1 MLHHLFLRVR
11 LLLINFHHVR
21 RNCNEK
27 SNTKTDDTM
36 STATTK
42 TRSRSPPSRPRYR
55 RRRKSRAFVVQILCL
70 LLLSLSLLRV
80 CDAKHNEWVAPDGDV
95 VVVTEE
101 EEEEEENA
109 SFKNAKEKS
118 RYDDPSTLSQL
129 FDWAIENS
137 DRDKLRAMAKAMK
150 TREEEEEEDETGDEG
165 NERRNWRSEELLE
178 KAKNVRAMLDQMAM
192 HPSEVEIL
200 KEITEKFTD
209 GSVDVRERVRALE
222 RLDEMVAQIDLA
234 FDFHTI
240 LGLKPLL
247 MVVENESEV
256 NEVRAQACQVFATLT
271 SNYEK
276 IQEIAADEF
285 NAVSVLLN
293 ATSLAFEKK
302 DETVAKKCLFALTSL
317 TRNVKRLR
325 SEYLFNGDD
334 VMRGKLSHAK
344 YLFKSSLMAPKSV
357 IGDAVWT
364 RTANF
369 LSDIVINAK
378 HRDYNNDEE
387 TQLMANLFKDDW
399 TAIEKAAIQVK
410 LRFNSPNASE
420 REASANLALA
430 MIDSKDDAF
439 RNAFKSIDFEI
450 DLISYDGK
458 YPNDSNEF
466 KHLVRDIQRAFKKN
480 THEEL

>member
-1 MLHHLFLRVR
+1 
-11 LLLINFHHVR
+11 
-21 RNCNEK
+21 
-27 SNTKTDDTM
+27 M
-36 STATTK
+36 STVTAK
-42 TRSRSPPSRPRYR
+42 KRLRSPPSRPPYLR
-55 RRRKSRAFVVQILCL
+55 RRRLFVFQILLL
-70 LLLSLSLLRV
+70 LLLSLFLLRL

-101 EEEEEENA
+101 EEEEENS
-109 SFKNAKEKS
+109 SFKNAGKKS
-118 RYDDPSTLSQL
+118 HYDDPSTLSQL

-150 TREEEEEEDETGDEG
+150 TREEEEEEEIGDEG
-165 NERRNWRSEELLE
+165 NKRTNWRSEELLE

-209 GSVDVRERVRALE
+209 GSIDVRERVRALE

-439 RNAFKSIDFEI
+439 RNAFKAIDFEI

-458 YPNDSNEF
+458 YSNDSNEF

>member
-1 MLHHLFLRVR
+1 MLHHLLLRVR
-11 LLLINFHHVR
+11 LLLINFHHMR
-21 RNCNEK
+21 LNCNEK

-36 STATTK
+36 STVTTK
-42 TRSRSPPSRPRYR
+42 KRSRSPPSRPPYR
-55 RRRKSRAFVVQILCL
+55 LQSRRVFVVQILLL
-70 LLLSLSLLRV
+70 LLLSLSLLRL

-101 EEEEEENA
+101 EEEEENS
-109 SFKNAKEKS
+109 SFKNTKEKS
-118 RYDDPSTLSQL
+118 AYDDPSTLSQL

-150 TREEEEEEDETGDEG
+150 TREEEEEEEVGDEG
-165 NERRNWRSEELLE
+165 NKRTNWRSEELLE

>member
-1 MLHHLFLRVR
+1 
-11 LLLINFHHVR
+11 
-21 RNCNEK
+21 
-27 SNTKTDDTM
+27 M
-36 STATTK
+36 STVTAK
-42 TRSRSPPSRPRYR
+42 KRLRSPPSRPPYLR
-55 RRRKSRAFVVQILCL
+55 RRRLFVFQILLL
-70 LLLSLSLLRV
+70 LLLSLFLLRL

-101 EEEEEENA
+101 EEEEENS
-109 SFKNAKEKS
+109 SFKNAGKKS
-118 RYDDPSTLSQL
+118 HRDDPSTLSQL

-150 TREEEEEEDETGDEG
+150 TREEEEEEKIGDEG
-165 NERRNWRSEELLE
+165 NKRTNWRSEELLE

-209 GSVDVRERVRALE
+209 GSADVRERVRALE

-334 VMRGKLSHAK
+334 LMRGKLSHAK

-387 TQLMANLFKDDW
+387 TQLMANLFEDDW
-399 TAIEKAAIQVK
+399 TAIEKAVMQVK

-458 YPNDSNEF
+458 YHNDSNEF

>member
-1 MLHHLFLRVR
+1 
-11 LLLINFHHVR
+11 
-21 RNCNEK
+21 
-27 SNTKTDDTM
+27 M
-36 STATTK
+36 STVTAK
-42 TRSRSPPSRPRYR
+42 KRLRSPPSRPPYLR
-55 RRRKSRAFVVQILCL
+55 RRRLFVFQILLL
-70 LLLSLSLLRV
+70 LLLSLFLLRL

-101 EEEEEENA
+101 EEEEENS
-109 SFKNAKEKS
+109 SFKNAGKKS
-118 RYDDPSTLSQL
+118 HRDDPSTLSQL

-150 TREEEEEEDETGDEG
+150 TREEEEEEEIGDEG
-165 NERRNWRSEELLE
+165 NKRTNWRSEELLE

-209 GSVDVRERVRALE
+209 GSADVRERVRALE

-302 DETVAKKCLFALTSL
+302 DEMVAKKCLFALTSL

-334 VMRGKLSHAK
+334 LMRGKLSHAK

-387 TQLMANLFKDDW
+387 TQLMANLFEDDW
-399 TAIEKAAIQVK
+399 TAIEKAVMQVK

-458 YPNDSNEF
+458 YHNDSNEF

>member
-1 MLHHLFLRVR
+1 
-11 LLLINFHHVR
+11 
-21 RNCNEK
+21 
-27 SNTKTDDTM
+27 M
-36 STATTK
+36 STVTAK
-42 TRSRSPPSRPRYR
+42 KRLRSPPSRPPYLR
-55 RRRKSRAFVVQILCL
+55 RRRLFVFQILLL
-70 LLLSLSLLRV
+70 LLLSLFLLRL

-101 EEEEEENA
+101 EEEEENS
-109 SFKNAKEKS
+109 SFKNAGKKS
-118 RYDDPSTLSQL
+118 HRDDPSTLSQL

-150 TREEEEEEDETGDEG
+150 TREEEEEEEIGDEG
-165 NERRNWRSEELLE
+165 NKRTNWRSEELLE

-209 GSVDVRERVRALE
+209 GSADVRERVRALE

-334 VMRGKLSHAK
+334 LMRGKLSHAK

-387 TQLMANLFKDDW
+387 TQLMANLFEDDW
-399 TAIEKAAIQVK
+399 TAIEKAVMQVK

-458 YPNDSNEF
+458 YHNDSNEF

>member
-1 MLHHLFLRVR
+1 MANNKRR
-11 LLLINFHHVR
+11 LLL
-21 RNCNEK
+21 
-27 SNTKTDDTM
+27 
-36 STATTK
+36 
-42 TRSRSPPSRPRYR
+42 
-55 RRRKSRAFVVQILCL
+55 LCL
-70 LLLSLSLLRV
+70 AVLFLSSSSLFFFS
-80 CDAKHNEWVAPDGDV
+80 EGFS
-95 VVVTEE
+95 EE
-101 EEEEEENA
+101 EDGTVFAPAMKSTTVEEESSDLDETFRENP
-109 SFKNAKEKS
+109 E
-118 RYDDPSTLSQL
+118 TLSQL
-129 FDWAIENS
+129 FDWAIQNS
-137 DRDKLRAMAKAMK
+137 DRETLRSMAEEMRK
-150 TREEEEEEDETGDEG
+150 RETLLGDGDDDDFDDTKEKK
-165 NERRNWRSEELLE
+165 NIVRKKKWTSEELLE
-178 KAKNVRAMLDQMAM
+178 KAKNVREMLDQMAM

-200 KEITEKFTD
+200 KEIVEIFTD
-209 GSVDVRERVRALE
+209 GSLDARDRVRALE
-222 RLDEMVAQIDLA
+222 RLDDMVAQIDLA

-247 MVVENESEV
+247 MVVENEGEV
-256 NEVRAQACQVFATLT
+256 TEVRAQACQVFATLT

-302 DETVAKKCLFALTSL
+302 DEVVTKKCLFALTSL

-325 SEYLFNGDD
+325 SDYLFNGED

-387 TQLMANLFKDDW
+387 TQLMANLFKGDW
-399 TAIEKAAIQVK
+399 IAIEKAAIQVQM
-410 LRFNSPNASE
+410 RFNSPNASE

-439 RNAFKSIDFEI
+439 RNAFKSIDFEV
-450 DLISYDGK
+450 DLKSHERNH
-458 YPNDSNEF
+458 PEDSDEF
-466 KHLVRDIQRAFKKN
+466 KHLVKDIQRAFEKG
-480 THEEL
+480 THGEL

>member
-1 MLHHLFLRVR
+1 
-11 LLLINFHHVR
+11 
-21 RNCNEK
+21 
-27 SNTKTDDTM
+27 M

-42 TRSRSPPSRPRYR
+42 TRSRSPPSRPPYR
-55 RRRKSRAFVVQILCL
+55 LQSRRVFVVQILLLLLL
-70 LLLSLSLLRV
+70 LLLSLSLLRL

-101 EEEEEENA
+101 EEEEENA

-118 RYDDPSTLSQL
+118 RHDDPSTLSQL

-150 TREEEEEEDETGDEG
+150 TRDEEEEVEVGDEG
-165 NERRNWRSEELLE
+165 NKRTNWRSEELLE

-344 YLFKSSLMAPKSV
+344 YLFKISLMAPKSV

>member
-1 MLHHLFLRVR
+1 MLHHLLLCLRV
-11 LLLINFHHVR
+11 LLINLHQMR
-21 RNCNEK
+21 RNCNDK
-27 SNTKTDDTM
+27 SNNKTDDTM
-36 STATTK
+36 STVTAK
-42 TRSRSPPSRPRYR
+42 KRLRSPPSRPPYLR
-55 RRRKSRAFVVQILCL
+55 RRRLFVFQILLL
-70 LLLSLSLLRV
+70 LLLSLFLLRL

-101 EEEEEENA
+101 EEEEENS
-109 SFKNAKEKS
+109 SFKNAGKKS
-118 RYDDPSTLSQL
+118 HRDDPSTLSQL

-150 TREEEEEEDETGDEG
+150 TREEEEEEEIGDEG
-165 NERRNWRSEELLE
+165 NKRTNWRSEELLE

-209 GSVDVRERVRALE
+209 GSADVRERVRALE

-334 VMRGKLSHAK
+334 LMRGKLSHAK

-387 TQLMANLFKDDW
+387 TQLMTNLFEDDW
-399 TAIEKAAIQVK
+399 TAIEKAVMQVK

-458 YPNDSNEF
+458 YQNDSNEF

>member
-1 MLHHLFLRVR
+1 
-11 LLLINFHHVR
+11 
-21 RNCNEK
+21 
-27 SNTKTDDTM
+27 M
-36 STATTK
+36 STVTTK
-42 TRSRSPPSRPRYR
+42 KRLRSPPSRPQYR
-55 RRRKSRAFVVQILCL
+55 RRRRRAFVVQILCL
-70 LLLSLSLLRV
+70 LLLSLSLLRL

-101 EEEEEENA
+101 EEEEENS
-109 SFKNAKEKS
+109 SFKNTKEKS
-118 RYDDPSTLSQL
+118 AYDDPSTLSQL

-150 TREEEEEEDETGDEG
+150 TREEEEEEEETGDEG
-165 NERRNWRSEELLE
+165 NKRTNWRSEELLE

-209 GSVDVRERVRALE
+209 GSLDVRERVRALE

-256 NEVRAQACQVFATLT
+256 KEVRAQACQVFATLT

-399 TAIEKAAIQVK
+399 MAIEKAAIQVK

>member
-1 MLHHLFLRVR
+1 
-11 LLLINFHHVR
+11 
-21 RNCNEK
+21 
-27 SNTKTDDTM
+27 M
-36 STATTK
+36 STVTTK
-42 TRSRSPPSRPRYR
+42 KRSRSPPSRPQYR
-55 RRRKSRAFVVQILCL
+55 RRRRRAFVVQILCL
-70 LLLSLSLLRV
+70 LLLSLSLLRL

-101 EEEEEENA
+101 EEEEENS
-109 SFKNAKEKS
+109 SFKNTKEKS
-118 RYDDPSTLSQL
+118 HYDDPSTLSQL

-150 TREEEEEEDETGDEG
+150 TREEEDEEDDETGDEG
-165 NERRNWRSEELLE
+165 NERTNWRSEELLE

-256 NEVRAQACQVFATLT
+256 KEVRAQACQVFATLT

-302 DETVAKKCLFALTSL
+302 EETVAKKCLFALTSL

-399 TAIEKAAIQVK
+399 MAIEKAAIQVK

-480 THEEL
+480 TREEL

>member
-1 MLHHLFLRVR
+1 MANNKRR
-11 LLLINFHHVR
+11 LLL
-21 RNCNEK
+21 
-27 SNTKTDDTM
+27 
-36 STATTK
+36 
-42 TRSRSPPSRPRYR
+42 
-55 RRRKSRAFVVQILCL
+55 LCL
-70 LLLSLSLLRV
+70 AVLFLSSSSLFFLS
-80 CDAKHNEWVAPDGDV
+80 EGFS
-95 VVVTEE
+95 EE
-101 EEEEEENA
+101 EDGTVFAPAMKSTTVEEESSDLDETFRENP
-109 SFKNAKEKS
+109 E
-118 RYDDPSTLSQL
+118 TLSQL
-129 FDWAIENS
+129 FDWAIQNS
-137 DRDKLRAMAKAMK
+137 DRETLRSMAEEMRK
-150 TREEEEEEDETGDEG
+150 RETPLGDGDDDDFDTKEKK
-165 NERRNWRSEELLE
+165 NIVRKKKWTSEELLE
-178 KAKNVRAMLDQMAM
+178 KAKNVREMLDQMAM

-200 KEITEKFTD
+200 KEIVEIFTD
-209 GSVDVRERVRALE
+209 GSLDARDRVRALE
-222 RLDEMVAQIDLA
+222 RLDDMVAQIDLA

-247 MVVENESEV
+247 MVVENEGEV
-256 NEVRAQACQVFATLT
+256 TEVRAQACQVFATLT

-302 DETVAKKCLFALTSL
+302 DEVVAKKCLFALTSL

-325 SEYLFNGDD
+325 SDYLFNGED

-399 TAIEKAAIQVK
+399 IAIEKAAIQVQM
-410 LRFNSPNASE
+410 RFNSPNASE

-439 RNAFKSIDFEI
+439 RNAFKSIDFEV
-450 DLISYDGK
+450 DLKSHERNH
-458 YPNDSNEF
+458 PEDSDEF
-466 KHLVRDIQRAFKKN
+466 KHLVKDIRRAFEKG
-480 THEEL
+480 THGEL

>member
-1 MLHHLFLRVR
+1 
-11 LLLINFHHVR
+11 
-21 RNCNEK
+21 
-27 SNTKTDDTM
+27 
-36 STATTK
+36 
-42 TRSRSPPSRPRYR
+42 
-55 RRRKSRAFVVQILCL
+55 
-70 LLLSLSLLRV
+70 V

-101 EEEEEENA
+101 EEEEENA

-118 RYDDPSTLSQL
+118 HYDDPSTLSQL

-150 TREEEEEEDETGDEG
+150 TREEEEEEEEEEVGDEG

-256 NEVRAQACQVFATLT
+256 KKVRAQACQVFATLT

-302 DETVAKKCLFALTSL
+302 EETVAKKCLFALTSL

-439 RNAFKSIDFEI
+439 RNAFKSIYF
-450 DLISYDGK
+450 
-458 YPNDSNEF
+458 
-466 KHLVRDIQRAFKKN
+466 
-480 THEEL
+480 

>member
-1 MLHHLFLRVR
+1 M
-11 LLLINFHHVR
+11 
-21 RNCNEK
+21 
-27 SNTKTDDTM
+27 
-36 STATTK
+36 TTFF
-42 TRSRSPPSRPRYR
+42 
-55 RRRKSRAFVVQILCL
+55 SRAFYNNKREGREREMHRRRATLPFVLAFFCL
-70 LLLSLSLLRV
+70 VFFVLFFSTSTEGLAEEDFEEDDTPDV
-80 CDAKHNEWVAPDGDV
+80 KAFPGEKAPSPFV
-95 VVVTEE
+95 SEE
-101 EEEEEENA
+101 AESNLDRTFREN
-109 SFKNAKEKS
+109 
-118 RYDDPSTLSQL
+118 PGTLSQL
-129 FDWAIENS
+129 FDWAIQNS
-137 DRDKLRAMAKAMK
+137 DRETLRSMAEEMNKRK
-150 TREEEEEEDETGDEG
+150 TTGDDGRNNEG
-165 NERRNWRSEELLE
+165 TTGGINSKWSSEALLE
-178 KAKNVRAMLDQMAM
+178 KAKNVREMLDQMAL
-192 HPSEVEIL
+192 HPSEVETL
-200 KEITEKFTD
+200 KEITGIFTD
-209 GSVDVRERVRALE
+209 GSLDVSERVMALE
-222 RLDEMVAQIDLA
+222 RLDDMVAQIDLA

-256 NEVRAQACQVFATLT
+256 TEVRAQACQVFATLT

>member
-1 MLHHLFLRVR
+1 MLHHLLLRVR

-36 STATTK
+36 STVTTK
-42 TRSRSPPSRPRYR
+42 KRSRSPPSRPPYR
-55 RRRKSRAFVVQILCL
+55 LQSRRVFVVQILLLL
-70 LLLSLSLLRV
+70 LLLSLSLLRL

-101 EEEEEENA
+101 EEENS
-109 SFKNAKEKS
+109 SFKNTGKKS
-118 RYDDPSTLSQL
+118 HYDDPSTLSQL

-150 TREEEEEEDETGDEG
+150 TREEEEEEEVGDEG
-165 NERRNWRSEELLE
+165 NKRTNWRSEELLE

-200 KEITEKFTD
+200 KEITEKITD
-209 GSVDVRERVRALE
+209 GSIDVRERVRALE

>member
-1 MLHHLFLRVR
+1 MLHHLLLRVR
-11 LLLINFHHVR
+11 LLLINFHHMR

-36 STATTK
+36 STVTTK
-42 TRSRSPPSRPRYR
+42 KRSRSPPSRPPYR
-55 RRRKSRAFVVQILCL
+55 LQSRRVFVVQILLLL
-70 LLLSLSLLRV
+70 LLLSLSLLRL

-101 EEEEEENA
+101 EEENS
-109 SFKNAKEKS
+109 SFKNTGKKS
-118 RYDDPSTLSQL
+118 HYDDPSTLSQL

-150 TREEEEEEDETGDEG
+150 TREEEEEEEVGDEG
-165 NERRNWRSEELLE
+165 NKRTNWRSEELLE

-209 GSVDVRERVRALE
+209 GSIDVRERVRALE

-399 TAIEKAAIQVK
+399 VAIEKAAIQVK

>member
-1 MLHHLFLRVR
+1 M
-11 LLLINFHHVR
+11 
-21 RNCNEK
+21 
-27 SNTKTDDTM
+27 
-36 STATTK
+36 TTFF
-42 TRSRSPPSRPRYR
+42 
-55 RRRKSRAFVVQILCL
+55 SRAFYNNKREGREREMHRRRATLPFVLAFFCL
-70 LLLSLSLLRV
+70 VFFVFFFSTSTEGLAEEDFEEDDTPDV
-80 CDAKHNEWVAPDGDV
+80 KAFPGEKAPPPFV
-95 VVVTEE
+95 SEE
-101 EEEEEENA
+101 AESNLDRTFREN
-109 SFKNAKEKS
+109 
-118 RYDDPSTLSQL
+118 PGTLSQL
-129 FDWAIENS
+129 FDWAIQNS
-137 DRDKLRAMAKAMK
+137 DRETLRSMAEEMNKRK
-150 TREEEEEEDETGDEG
+150 TTGDDGRNNEG
-165 NERRNWRSEELLE
+165 TTGGINSKWSSEALLE
-178 KAKNVRAMLDQMAM
+178 KAKNVREMLDQMAL
-192 HPSEVEIL
+192 HPSEVETL
-200 KEITEKFTD
+200 KEITGIFTD
-209 GSVDVRERVRALE
+209 GSLDVSERVMALE
-222 RLDEMVAQIDLA
+222 RLDDMVAQIDLA

-256 NEVRAQACQVFATLT
+256 TEVRAQACQVFATLT

>member
-1 MLHHLFLRVR
+1 MLHHLLLRVR
-11 LLLINFHHVR
+11 LLLINFHHMR

-36 STATTK
+36 STVTTK
-42 TRSRSPPSRPRYR
+42 KRSRSPPSRPPYR
-55 RRRKSRAFVVQILCL
+55 LQSRRVFVVQILLLL
-70 LLLSLSLLRV
+70 LLLSLSLLRL

-101 EEEEEENA
+101 EEENS
-109 SFKNAKEKS
+109 SFKNTGKKS
-118 RYDDPSTLSQL
+118 HYDDPSTLSQL

-150 TREEEEEEDETGDEG
+150 TREEEEEEEVGDEG
-165 NERRNWRSEELLE
+165 NKRTNWRSEELLE
-178 KAKNVRAMLDQMAM
+178 KAKDVRAMLDQMAM

-209 GSVDVRERVRALE
+209 GSIDVRERVRALE

-240 LGLKPLL
+240 FGLKPLL

>member
-1 MLHHLFLRVR
+1 MANKRR
-11 LLLINFHHVR
+11 LLL
-21 RNCNEK
+21 
-27 SNTKTDDTM
+27 
-36 STATTK
+36 
-42 TRSRSPPSRPRYR
+42 
-55 RRRKSRAFVVQILCL
+55 LCL
-70 LLLSLSLLRV
+70 AVLFLSSSSSLFFFSEGFSEEEKV
-80 CDAKHNEWVAPDGDV
+80 DGTVVAPAMKSTTV
-95 VVVTEE
+95 EE
-101 EEEEEENA
+101 ELSDLDETFRENP
-109 SFKNAKEKS
+109 E
-118 RYDDPSTLSQL
+118 TLSQL
-129 FDWAIENS
+129 FDWAIQNS
-137 DRDKLRAMAKAMK
+137 DRETLRSMAEEMRK
-150 TREEEEEEDETGDEG
+150 RETLLLGDDGDDINNDDDDFDDTKEKK
-165 NERRNWRSEELLE
+165 NIVRKKKWTSEELLE
-178 KAKNVRAMLDQMAM
+178 KAKNVREMLDQMAM

-200 KEITEKFTD
+200 KEIVEIFTD
-209 GSVDVRERVRALE
+209 GSLDARDRVRALE
-222 RLDEMVAQIDLA
+222 RLDDMVAQIDLA

-247 MVVENESEV
+247 MVVENEGEV
-256 NEVRAQACQVFATLT
+256 TEVRAQACQVFATLT

-302 DETVAKKCLFALTSL
+302 DEVVAKKCLFALTSL

-325 SEYLFNGDD
+325 SDYLFNGED

-399 TAIEKAAIQVK
+399 IAIEKAAIQVQM
-410 LRFNSPNASE
+410 RFNSPNASE

-439 RNAFKSIDFEI
+439 RNAFKSIDFEV
-450 DLISYDGK
+450 DLKSHERNH
-458 YPNDSNEF
+458 PEDSDEF
-466 KHLVRDIQRAFKKN
+466 KHLVKDIQRAFKKG

>member
-1 MLHHLFLRVR
+1 MLHHLLLCLRV
-11 LLLINFHHVR
+11 LLINLHQMR
-21 RNCNEK
+21 RNCNDK
-27 SNTKTDDTM
+27 SNNKTDDTM
-36 STATTK
+36 STVTAK
-42 TRSRSPPSRPRYR
+42 KRLRSPPSRPPYLR
-55 RRRKSRAFVVQILCL
+55 RRRLFVFQILLL
-70 LLLSLSLLRV
+70 LLLSLFLLRL

-101 EEEEEENA
+101 EEEEENS
-109 SFKNAKEKS
+109 SFKNAGKKS
-118 RYDDPSTLSQL
+118 HRDDPSTLSQL

-150 TREEEEEEDETGDEG
+150 TREEEEEEEIGDEG
-165 NERRNWRSEELLE
+165 NKRTNWRSEELLE

-209 GSVDVRERVRALE
+209 GSADVRERVRALE

-334 VMRGKLSHAK
+334 LMRGKLSHAK

-387 TQLMANLFKDDW
+387 TQLMANLFEDDW
-399 TAIEKAAIQVK
+399 TAIEKAVMQVK

-458 YPNDSNEF
+458 YHNDSNEF

>member
-1 MLHHLFLRVR
+1 MANNKRR
-11 LLLINFHHVR
+11 LLL
-21 RNCNEK
+21 
-27 SNTKTDDTM
+27 
-36 STATTK
+36 
-42 TRSRSPPSRPRYR
+42 
-55 RRRKSRAFVVQILCL
+55 LCL
-70 LLLSLSLLRV
+70 AVLFLSSSSLFFFS
-80 CDAKHNEWVAPDGDV
+80 EGFS
-95 VVVTEE
+95 EE
-101 EEEEEENA
+101 EDGTVFAPAMKSTTVEEESSDLDETFRENP
-109 SFKNAKEKS
+109 E
-118 RYDDPSTLSQL
+118 TLSQL
-129 FDWAIENS
+129 FDWAIQNS
-137 DRDKLRAMAKAMK
+137 DRETLRSMAEEMRK
-150 TREEEEEEDETGDEG
+150 RETPLGDGDDDDFDTKEKK
-165 NERRNWRSEELLE
+165 NIVRKKKWTSEELLE
-178 KAKNVRAMLDQMAM
+178 KAKNVREMLDQMAM

-200 KEITEKFTD
+200 KEIVEIFTD
-209 GSVDVRERVRALE
+209 GSLDARDRVRALE
-222 RLDEMVAQIDLA
+222 RLDDMVAQIDLA

-247 MVVENESEV
+247 MVVENEGEV
-256 NEVRAQACQVFATLT
+256 TEVRAQACQVFATLT

-302 DETVAKKCLFALTSL
+302 DEVVTKKCLFALTSL

-325 SEYLFNGDD
+325 SDYLFNGED

-387 TQLMANLFKDDW
+387 TQLMANLFKGDW
-399 TAIEKAAIQVK
+399 IAIEKAAIQVQM
-410 LRFNSPNASE
+410 RFNSPNASE

-439 RNAFKSIDFEI
+439 RNAFKSIDFEV
-450 DLISYDGK
+450 DLKSHERNH
-458 YPNDSNEF
+458 PEDSDEF
-466 KHLVRDIQRAFKKN
+466 KHLVKDIQRAFEKG
-480 THEEL
+480 THGEL

>member
-1 MLHHLFLRVR
+1 
-11 LLLINFHHVR
+11 
-21 RNCNEK
+21 
-27 SNTKTDDTM
+27 M
-36 STATTK
+36 STVTTK
-42 TRSRSPPSRPRYR
+42 KRSRSPPSRPPYR
-55 RRRKSRAFVVQILCL
+55 LQSRRVFVVQILLL
-70 LLLSLSLLRV
+70 LLLSLSLLRL

-101 EEEEEENA
+101 EEEEENS
-109 SFKNAKEKS
+109 SFKNTKEKS
-118 RYDDPSTLSQL
+118 AYDDPSTLSQL

-150 TREEEEEEDETGDEG
+150 TREEEEEEEVGDEG
-165 NERRNWRSEELLE
+165 NKRTNWRSEELLE

>member
-1 MLHHLFLRVR
+1 M
-11 LLLINFHHVR
+11 
-21 RNCNEK
+21 
-27 SNTKTDDTM
+27 
-36 STATTK
+36 
-42 TRSRSPPSRPRYR
+42 
-55 RRRKSRAFVVQILCL
+55 
-70 LLLSLSLLRV
+70 

-95 VVVTEE
+95 VVVTE

-150 TREEEEEEDETGDEG
+150 TREEEEEEEEEVGDEG

-344 YLFKSSLMAPKSV
+344 YLFKSSLMAPKISHRRRRV
-357 IGDAVWT
+357 DEDGEFFK
-364 RTANF
+364 R
-369 LSDIVINAK
+369 
-378 HRDYNNDEE
+378 HRD
-387 TQLMANLFKDDW
+387 
-399 TAIEKAAIQVK
+399 
-410 LRFNSPNASE
+410 
-420 REASANLALA
+420 
-430 MIDSKDDAF
+430 
-439 RNAFKSIDFEI
+439 
-450 DLISYDGK
+450 
-458 YPNDSNEF
+458 
-466 KHLVRDIQRAFKKN
+466 
-480 THEEL
+480 

>member
-1 MLHHLFLRVR
+1 
-11 LLLINFHHVR
+11 
-21 RNCNEK
+21 
-27 SNTKTDDTM
+27 M
-36 STATTK
+36 STVTTK
-42 TRSRSPPSRPRYR
+42 KRSRSPPSRPPYR
-55 RRRKSRAFVVQILCL
+55 LQSRRVFVVQILLLL
-70 LLLSLSLLRV
+70 LLLSLSLLRL

-101 EEEEEENA
+101 EEENS
-109 SFKNAKEKS
+109 SFKNTGKKS
-118 RYDDPSTLSQL
+118 HYDDPSTLSQL

-150 TREEEEEEDETGDEG
+150 TREEEEEEEVGDEG
-165 NERRNWRSEELLE
+165 NKRTNWRSEELLE

-200 KEITEKFTD
+200 KEITEKITD
-209 GSVDVRERVRALE
+209 GSIDVRERVRALE

>member
-1 MLHHLFLRVR
+1 
-11 LLLINFHHVR
+11 
-21 RNCNEK
+21 
-27 SNTKTDDTM
+27 M
-36 STATTK
+36 STVTTK
-42 TRSRSPPSRPRYR
+42 KRSRSPSSRPQYR
-55 RRRKSRAFVVQILCL
+55 RRRRAFVVQILCL
-70 LLLSLSLLRV
+70 LLLSLSLLRL

-101 EEEEEENA
+101 EEEENA

-118 RYDDPSTLSQL
+118 HYDDPSTLSQL

-150 TREEEEEEDETGDEG
+150 TREEEDEEEEEVGDEG
-165 NERRNWRSEELLE
+165 NERTNWRSEELLE

>member
-1 MLHHLFLRVR
+1 
-11 LLLINFHHVR
+11 
-21 RNCNEK
+21 
-27 SNTKTDDTM
+27 M
-36 STATTK
+36 STVTAK
-42 TRSRSPPSRPRYR
+42 KRLRSPPSRPPYLR
-55 RRRKSRAFVVQILCL
+55 RRRLFVFQILLL
-70 LLLSLSLLRV
+70 LLLSLFLLRL

-101 EEEEEENA
+101 EEEEENS
-109 SFKNAKEKS
+109 SFKNAGKKS
-118 RYDDPSTLSQL
+118 HRDDPSTLSQL

-150 TREEEEEEDETGDEG
+150 TREEEEEEEIGDEG
-165 NERRNWRSEELLE
+165 NKRTNWRSEELLE

-209 GSVDVRERVRALE
+209 GSADVRERVRALE

-334 VMRGKLSHAK
+334 LMRGKLSHAK

-387 TQLMANLFKDDW
+387 TQLMANLFEDDW
-399 TAIEKAAIQVK
+399 TAIEKAVMQVK

-458 YPNDSNEF
+458 YQNDSNEF

>member
-1 MLHHLFLRVR
+1 MANKRRLLFLLV
-11 LLLINFHHVR
+11 LFLSSSSSLFFVSEGSSSEEE
-21 RNCNEK
+21 EK
-27 SNTKTDDTM
+27 GAM
-36 STATTK
+36 
-42 TRSRSPPSRPRYR
+42 
-55 RRRKSRAFVVQILCL
+55 VVE
-70 LLLSLSLLRV
+70 
-80 CDAKHNEWVAPDGDV
+80 HEWVAPEDGTV
-95 VVVTEE
+95 VAPAMLKSTGQVEAKSSDLDETFR
-101 EEEEEENA
+101 ENP
-109 SFKNAKEKS
+109 E
-118 RYDDPSTLSQL
+118 TLSQL
-129 FDWAIENS
+129 FDWAIQNS
-137 DRDKLRAMAKAMK
+137 DRETLRSMAEEMRK
-150 TREEEEEEDETGDEG
+150 RELGDGDDINDDDEEKKNIKRKKKWT
-165 NERRNWRSEELLE
+165 SEELLE
-178 KAKNVRAMLDQMAM
+178 KAKNVREMLDQMAM

-200 KEITEKFTD
+200 KEIVEIFTD
-209 GSVDVRERVRALE
+209 GSLDARDRVRALE
-222 RLDEMVAQIDLA
+222 RLDDMVAQIDLA

-247 MVVENESEV
+247 MVVENEGEV
-256 NEVRAQACQVFATLT
+256 TEVRAQACQVFATLT

-302 DETVAKKCLFALTSL
+302 DEVVAKKCLFALTSL

-325 SEYLFNGDD
+325 SDYLFNGED

-399 TAIEKAAIQVK
+399 IAIEKAAIQVQM
-410 LRFNSPNASE
+410 RFNSPNASE

-439 RNAFKSIDFEI
+439 RNAFKSIDFEV
-450 DLISYDGK
+450 DLKSHERNH
-458 YPNDSNEF
+458 PEDSDEF
-466 KHLVRDIQRAFKKN
+466 KHLVKDIQRAFKKG